1 MAKFNVGD
9 RVKNKSNDFGEIFF
23 IEKSGEE
30 KPIAVHFECEIRG
43 HNCASC
49 KESEKIAK
57 EKYKEDSNC
66 WWYDEEELEKV
77 ENMDKMKEFTK
88 SDLKEL
94 DIVVMRNTKRY
105 VYFQEEF
112 LSRIEDLFLND
123 YYVHLLRLDKQNE
136 YDIVQVIRNNEV
148 IWERIEKSPLQIEL
162 ESLEQQQREIAD
174 KIAELSKKCN

>member
-23 IEKSGEE
+23 IAKSGEE

-49 KESEKIAK
+49 KESKKIAK

-66 WWYDEEELEKV
+66 WWYAEEELEKV

-88 SDLKEL
+88 SDLKEFDEVVL
-94 DIVVMRNTKRY
+94 RNGNKNVFYQNGLRGERGKYINRYEENLMRDDNRNEFDIM
-105 VYFQEEF
+105 
-112 LSRIEDLFLND
+112 
-123 YYVHLLRLDKQNE
+123 
-136 YDIVQVIRNNEV
+136 QVIRNNEV

-174 KIAELSKKCN
+174 KISELSKKCN